1 MNALVVNGLGARSRR
16 AWRSDLLDAL
26 YVGVES
32 LTWFML
38 LRVFTTL
45 GERAFLESLAER
57 VRLANAAAEIADRA
71 SIERAL
77 VAIEVARQ
85 ASHGPSWPL
94 VALAAFGGF
103 LLIRGTTRLGLDGA
117 PGALVLLFSTVL
129 GLNVIAHLAIAG
141 DLRIWD
147 TSSVAGLVT
156 DPNQYFS
163 DRLDLKAFLDNP
175 DLSGS
180 SGAALSVT
188 MLGLALVWF
197 RFAAAGRRAVTVE
210 RVARSF
216 GVGFAFALV
225 AMAVAAAGDVG
236 GLAPWAVLQFIGGVL
251 ALAVANHV
259 RATAPSDGPV
269 RPGPWFIAVG
279 GTIGMLVVMAGL
291 LGLSVLLNVSVVLEA
306 VGDVALRIVEIVLIV
321 IITPLYWVMDF
332 LLHLLLPAGITNVF
346 DNLGRVG
353 LNLDQL
359 RDEQD
364 QGKGGLPGWIAN
376 GAKFIAALFIGW
388 VLYRV
393 ARLMLARRSHDE
405 GPVAEVRGDASSSA
419 GFGSFLRDLFPRGR
433 RRGRDDWERR
443 HPAYALWRRA
453 ERGGEERGFSRL
465 PGETTIEFAGRA
477 QQVMDAPFPGV
488 AGVFDRLRY
497 GRHEPSHATLAALDE
512 SLTSWEAATPA
523 TPELRER
530 LAGAAPLPPDRD
542 FALRVESAKRI
553 ARGRPAPGEER
564 PDRPPDLPL

>member
-1 MNALVVNGLGARSRR
+1 MNALGTRSRR
-16 AWRSDLLDAL
+16 AWRTDLLDTL

-32 LTWFML
+32 VTWFMM
-38 LRVFTTL
+38 LRVLTTL
-45 GERAFLESLAER
+45 GERSFLESLAER
-57 VRLANAAAEIADRA
+57 VRLANAAAEVADRA
-71 SIERAL
+71 TIERAL
-77 VAIEVARQ
+77 VAIETARL

-94 VALAAFGGF
+94 VAIAAFGGF
-103 LLIRGTTRLGLDGA
+103 LLIRGTTRIGLDGA
-117 PGALVLLFSTVL
+117 AGALMLLFSTVL

-147 TSSVAGLVT
+147 TSSVAGFVT

-163 DRLDLKAFLDNP
+163 DRLDLKAFLDDP
-175 DLSGS
+175 DLGGG

-197 RFAAAGRRAVTVE
+197 RFAMAGRRAVTVE

-236 GLAPWAVLQFIGGVL
+236 GLAPWAVGQFVGGVL
-251 ALAVANHV
+251 TLAVANHV
-259 RATAPSDGPV
+259 RATAPSEGPV
-269 RPGPWFIAVG
+269 RPGPWLVAIG
-279 GTIGMLVVMAGL
+279 GTIGMLVVMAAL

-306 VGDVALRIVEIVLIV
+306 VGGVALRIVEILLII

-332 LLHLLLPAGITNVF
+332 LLHLLLPQGITNVF

-359 RDEQD
+359 RGEQG

-376 GAKFIAALFIGW
+376 GAKFIAALFIAW
-388 VLYRV
+388 VLYRI
-393 ARLMLARRSHDE
+393 ARLMLSRRSRDE
-405 GPVAEVRGDASSSA
+405 GPVAEVRGDVSSS
-419 GFGSFLRDLFPRGR
+419 GGLGSFLRDLFPRGR
-433 RRGRDDWERR
+433 RRGRDGWEGR
-443 HPAYALWRRA
+443 HPAYLLWRRV
-453 ERGGEERGFSRL
+453 ERDGEERGFARL
-465 PGETTIEFAGRA
+465 PGETALEFAGRA
-477 QQVMDAPFPGV
+477 EELMDAPFPGV

-497 GRHEPSHATLAALDE
+497 GRHEPPHAALAALDE
-512 SLTSWEAATPA
+512 SLTSWEVATPA

-564 PDRPPDLPL
+564 PDRPPDMPL

>member
-1 MNALVVNGLGARSRR
+1 MNALGTRSRR
-16 AWRSDLLDAL
+16 AWRTDLLDAL

-32 LTWFML
+32 VTWFML
-38 LRVFTTL
+38 LRVLTTL
-45 GERAFLESLAER
+45 GERSFLESLAER
-57 VRLANAAAEIADRA
+57 VRLANAAAEVADRA
-71 SIERAL
+71 TIERAL
-77 VAIEVARQ
+77 VAIETARL
-85 ASHGPSWPL
+85 ATHGPSWPL

-103 LLIRGTTRLGLDGA
+103 LLIRGTTRMGLDGA
-117 PGALVLLFSTVL
+117 AGALVLLFSTVL

-141 DLRIWD
+141 DLRLWD
-147 TSSVAGLVT
+147 TSSVAGFLT

-163 DRLDLKAFLDNP
+163 ERLDLKAFLDDP

-188 MLGLALVWF
+188 MLGLGLVWS
-197 RFAAAGRRAVTVE
+197 RFAMAGRRAVTVE

-216 GVGFAFALV
+216 GAGFAFALV

-236 GLAPWAVLQFIGGVL
+236 GLAPWAVCQFVGGVL
-251 ALAVANHV
+251 TLAVANHV
-259 RATAPSDGPV
+259 RATAPSEGPV
-269 RPGPWFIAVG
+269 RPGPWLVAVG
-279 GTIGMLVVMAGL
+279 GTIGMLVVMAAL

-306 VGDVALRIVEIVLIV
+306 VGGVALRIVEIVLIV

-332 LLHLLLPAGITNVF
+332 FLHLLLPKGITNIF

-364 QGKGGLPGWIAN
+364 QGKGGLPGWVTN
-376 GAKFIAALFIGW
+376 GAKFIAALFIAW
-388 VLYRV
+388 VLYRI
-393 ARLMLARRSHDE
+393 ARLMLSRRSRDE
-405 GPVAEVRGDASSSA
+405 GPVAEVRGDASSSGGLGA
-419 GFGSFLRDLFPRGR
+419 FLRDLFPRGR
-433 RRGRDDWERR
+433 RRGRDGWEAR
-443 HPAYALWRRA
+443 HPAYLLWRRA
-453 ERGGEERGFSRL
+453 ERDGEERGFARL
-465 PGETTIEFAGRA
+465 PGETALEFAGRA
-477 QQVMDAPFPGV
+477 EELMAAPFPGV

-497 GRHEPSHATLAALDE
+497 GRHEPPHAALAALDE
-512 SLTSWEAATPA
+512 SLTSWEVATPA

-564 PDRPPDLPL
+564 PDRPPDMPL